1 MYLPEFVKRP
11 LFSLLIILSL
21 ALLGA
26 LLMTLKPTT
35 FFTSSLSVISGNVSN
50 LQNAL
55 LEYVNPEKPTHDHSS
70 VYYQRFFISTFSLNN
85 RAIEAKFSTPMV
97 VSNGDTVTV
106 SGYQK
111 GSGFQVL
118 AYTNKTQQ
126 VSKHENWVALGLGAL
141 FFLTVA
147 LGLLNSELVAEGAFI
162 PKLFL
167 IGFVGV
173 AFYMGYRALLI
184 REAITLLQK
193 QIS

>member
-1 MYLPEFVKRP
+1 MKRP
-11 LFSLLIILSL
+11 LLSLLIILSL

-35 FFTSSLSVISGNVSN
+35 FFTSSVSVISGNVSN
-50 LQNAL
+50 LQNEL

-70 VYYQRFFISTFSLNN
+70 VYYQRFYISIFNLDDRT
-85 RAIEAKFSTPMV
+85 IEAKLSSPMV

-126 VSKHENWVALGLGAL
+126 VSKHENWIILGLGAL
-141 FFLTVA
+141 FFLAVA
-147 LGLLNSELVAEGAFI
+147 LGLLNSE
-162 PKLFL
+162 
-167 IGFVGV
+167 
-173 AFYMGYRALLI
+173 
-184 REAITLLQK
+184 
-193 QIS
+193 